1 MKKLDLTSISKQY
14 IINNFINQIIILFTI
29 LIVYFFLREIV
40 ENHNIT
46 WHENMISYIP
56 KRTIIYVPEMSI
68 NDPKKDIIHVPNIP
82 MLVSIIQISNL

>member
-1 MKKLDLTSISKQY
+1 MDLTSISKQY

>member
-82 MLVSIIQISNL
+82 MLVSII